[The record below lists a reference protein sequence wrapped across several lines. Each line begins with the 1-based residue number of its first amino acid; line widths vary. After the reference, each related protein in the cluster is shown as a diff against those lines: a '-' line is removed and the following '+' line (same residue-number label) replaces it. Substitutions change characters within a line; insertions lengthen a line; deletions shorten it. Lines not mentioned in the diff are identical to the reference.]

1 MSNDNATIKSA
12 RRTLQVFELFAE
24 LQRPATV
31 SEIYRRLGL
40 PQSSVSK
47 LLRSFVK
54 LGYMEYDS
62 ISRTF
67 VPTLRM
73 AILSGWVQDRWVG
86 ETSILRV
93 MESLCRELGTS
104 AILGVQNDTQV
115 LYMLVL
121 GATKKPKPRPVLP
134 VGTLAPICP
143 AAVGKALLMT
153 KSDKEVGLLVRRI
166 NSDESDPTRLV
177 NLTAL
182 LKDLAE
188 CRRRGYALST
198 GAVIPGVSVI
208 AAPWPLLPGQPQMA
222 LGLGTRT
229 DALDNERLEKCVS
242 ALHRTLSS
250 PAG

>member
-1 MSNDNATIKSA
+1 MSNDSATIKSA

-31 SEIYRRLGL
+31 TEIYRRLGL

-54 LGYMEYDS
+54 LGYIEYDH

-73 AILSGWVQDRWVG
+73 AILSGWLQDRWFG
-86 ETSILRV
+86 QTSILRV
-93 MESLCRELGTS
+93 MESLCKELGTS
-104 AILGVQNDTQV
+104 AILGVQNDTHV
-115 LYMLVL
+115 LYMLAL
-121 GATKKPKPRPVLP
+121 GATTKPKPRPVLP
-134 VGTLAPICP
+134 VGTLRPICR

-166 NSDESDPTRLV
+166 NAEESDPTRLI

-182 LKDLAE
+182 LKDLRE
-188 CRRRGYALST
+188 CRRRGYALSN
-198 GAVIPGVSVI
+198 GAVIPGVSMI

-222 LGLGTRT
+222 LGLGTYT
-229 DALDNERLEKCVS
+229 DALSEERLERCVS

-250 PAG
+250 PVG